1 MKRLICE
8 MCGSA
13 DLLKDGGIFVC
24 QACGCKYTVEEARKM
39 MVEDT
44 VDISGT
50 VRVDNSEFVQNIL
63 IMQDVQKKRKIGKK
77 RSGITIWWSKMSLG
91 MKAMIFVVG
100 R

>member
-39 MVEDT
+39 MDEGT
-44 VDISGT
+44 VDIRRNIQNRTYMRHLLRPQKFLCKRQTMT
-50 VRVDNSEFVQNIL
+50 V
-63 IMQDVQKKRKIGKK
+63 
-77 RSGITIWWSKMSLG
+77 
-91 MKAMIFVVG
+91 
-100 R
+100 